1 MSERTRGARGFVAA
15 LGEGAIESTV
25 EGARLWGAVTLSPE
39 EGERGRKASLNKIE
53 EVLDN
58 FSVMGRDGRTGLD
71 RTAMV
76 AQWRDEAVRE
86 ASQAKA
92 GANSEKREF
101 NEDEYRKEYLLRRVV
116 GAISATD
123 LYIKEKKIRDIPGL
137 AVVASECFP
146 DRGIEE
152 LNTSE
157 LLFAMRRTGKDKVKE
172 TEIRIRLRAL
182 EVLAQV
188 SGDLVSE
195 VNRKMPWR
203 LFCELNL
210 QAVKLGSEKK
220 GNPREFNLTTFVG
233 SSTVPDLFQR
243 PNKVIEESVAARQA
257 IRKEADFAMVEAVMD
272 AAELGRKTWNVGAAE
287 KSGKITALE
296 KLLRESTTLPDE
308 VSTGMNR
315 GMVWVYENGRLRATE
330 AVRVDPRVVFE
341 DARGGYKIFRI
352 GEEVGA
358 RDRYESG
365 TYSNDERLFRLMEAY
380 GDDPKI
386 LMTRLGEEKITHA
399 RDTSELT
406 EDKLGEWVADIK
418 SIPTIVIRPD
428 SAAMKERL
436 RRKKGGGT
444 ILGSMMALRGALQ
457 AEAHFRGMNARMITY
472 RTNFITGDLEIA
484 MINNHSVGDGVEA
497 RDFRALLA
505 KRFGVRFRRV
515 IDQLKGREAEANKGS
530 ERSQPGPV
538 DMLSP
543 RFLEEDASVVV
554 EKNPDHFLPNGERL
568 GLDIVYPPRGE
579 LGEAAGEEV
588 SVAVDVTGLWEVARD
603 FSSLVATMQKEGGEL
618 AGKKT
623 LLKSPHFVLEMAIMS
638 IYRSMDPDVG
648 ILVAQKGMSDLDLH
662 PFSRGVSLRDF
673 NRLSTPAKKAMVLA
687 MVESVREAMA
697 VSKMDSIVKVATVS
711 GPGGRRFVNF
721 ASTLGPMGEGRQKKG
736 GNKLLSC
743 IPPSDV
749 GENYQP
755 STVIDG
761 PAMDPFGV
769 YALTI
774 SGMRPY
780 LDEGGKRKM
789 AVVITMKRNSRTP
802 LTGSSD
808 RKGFGSN
815 NPNVLAHKY
824 IDEVAVQ
831 VKGLSRALA
840 SLRKPSPAS

>member
-1 MSERTRGARGFVAA
+1 MSERTRGAREFVAA

-58 FSVMGRDGRTGLD
+58 FSVMGRDGKTGLD

-92 GANSEKREF
+92 VANSEKREF

-220 GNPREFNLTTFVG
+220 RNPREFNLTTFVG

-243 PNKVIEESVAARQA
+243 PNEVIEESAAARWP
-257 IRKEADFAMVEAVMD
+257 IRMEADFAMVEAVMD

-296 KLLRESTTLPDE
+296 KLLRESTLPDE

-341 DARGGYKIFRI
+341 DAKGGYKIFRI
-352 GEEVGA
+352 GEQVG
-358 RDRYESG
+358 RDRYESD

-436 RRKKGGGT
+436 RRKKGDGT

-618 AGKKT
+618 AGEKT

-638 IYRSMDPDVG
+638 IYKSIDPDVG

-662 PFSRGVSLRDF
+662 PFSQGINLRVF
-673 NRLSTPAKKAMVLA
+673 NSGSPETKKAMVLA
-687 MVESVREAMA
+687 MVESVRGAMA

-711 GPGGRRFVNF
+711 GPGGRELVNW
-721 ASTLGPMGEGRQKKG
+721 ASTVGPMSEGRQKMG
-736 GNKLLSC
+736 GDRLLSC
-743 IPPSDV
+743 IPPSD
-749 GENYQP
+749 GGKDYQP

-780 LDEGGKRKM
+780 LDKEGKRKM
-789 AVVITMKRNSRTP
+789 AMVMTMKRNSRAP

-808 RKGFGSN
+808 RRGFGSN
-815 NPNVLAHKY
+815 NPNVLAHEY
-824 IDEVAVQ
+824 IDAVAVQ
-831 VKGLSRALA
+831 VKGLSRTLA
-840 SLRKPSPAS
+840 SLRKPSPVS